1 MEYSKSHCCGE
12 GQKDGGCYPS
22 TAPVYLFAG
31 LLSLDI
37 NGLTVF
43 SGVKIVWKTYFDKTG
58 NYIIFASLYGD
69 EGSSFQITVPLY

>member
-1 MEYSKSHCCGE
+1 M
-12 GQKDGGCYPS
+12 
-22 TAPVYLFAG
+22 FAR

-43 SGVKIVWKTYFDKTG
+43 SGVKIVWKTYFEKTG

-69 EGSSFQITVPLY
+69 ERSSFQITVPLY